1 MRPRLGAR
9 PLHCGLDNYLMT
21 HDRPMFNKRMLLR
34 CFTALMAVTLSGC
47 GALWDLA
54 YPPPPDPRAAIGF
67 YLAKTEPTKDWV
79 KREAEGEQ
87 PPLYLAPTPVVSGTD
102 VQAATPMTDPSGLFF
117 VAIRLNDSGT
127 RKLAEV
133 SALALGDQL
142 ALVMNDRLLGAALID
157 APIEHGLFAMATRDE
172 TAAFILSL
180 ALHPQE

>member
-1 MRPRLGAR
+1 M
-9 PLHCGLDNYLMT
+9 N

-34 CFTALMAVTLSGC
+34 CATALMAVTLSGC

-54 YPPPPDPRAAIGF
+54 YPPPPDPRASNGF
-67 YLAKTEPTKDWV
+67 YLAKTEPTVDWV
-79 KREAEGEQ
+79 KREGVGQE
-87 PPLYLAPTPVVSGTD
+87 PTLYLAPTPVVLGTA

-117 VAIRLNDSGT
+117 VAIRLNGTGT

-142 ALVMNDRLLGAALID
+142 ALVIEDRLLGAALID
-157 APIEHGLFAMATRDE
+157 APIEQGLFAMATRDE

-180 ALHPQE
+180 ALHPPE